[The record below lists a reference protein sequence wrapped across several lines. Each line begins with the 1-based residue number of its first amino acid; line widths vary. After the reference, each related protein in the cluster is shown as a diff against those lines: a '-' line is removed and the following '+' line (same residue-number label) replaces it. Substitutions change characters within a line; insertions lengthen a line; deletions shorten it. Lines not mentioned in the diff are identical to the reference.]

1 MTLQS
6 LKSWISS
13 LKTLFPLK
21 ALLKTTKHNNIP
33 PKKLKWSSEATVN
46 VLHRLF
52 NETATKSVFLDNLK
66 FVDATPVWSFR

>member
-1 MTLQS
+1 MTLES

-21 ALLKTTKHNNIP
+21 ALLKTTKHNIP
-33 PKKLKWSSEATVN
+33 QKKLKWSSEASVN